1 MKTKAA
7 TSASGQRGVAANGL
21 NAKQQRFVD
30 EYLVDGNAT
39 RAAEVAGYSKKTAY
53 SQGARLL
60 KNVEVAQAIASRAK
74 IIHDKL
80 ELDQEYVRRGLKK
93 VADLSMD
100 LVGTEVK
107 RGKRKVRVQTYDP
120 KAATKAL
127 ELIGKDQGMFKPDV
141 NVNVTGNMPLEQL
154 LQLLPEAVATLAK
167 VKP

>member
-1 MKTKAA
+1 MGT
-7 TSASGQRGVAANGL
+7 TGL
-21 NAKQQRFVD
+21 TPKELRFVD
-30 EYLVDGNAT
+30 EVLVDGNAT
-39 RAAEVAGYSKKTAY
+39 RAAREAGYSKRSAHVT
-53 SQGARLL
+53 GARLL
-60 KNVEVAQAIASRAK
+60 KKAKVAALIAERRAAL
-74 IIHDKL
+74 HTKL

-141 NVNVTGNMPLEQL
+141 NVSVTGGMSLEQL
-154 LQLLPEAVATLAK
+154 LQLLPEAVSTLKK